1 MIKHYETTTDK
12 CEKCN
17 KTLKLPEVIPNV
29 HTSFVRQVRGEE
41 RKKTCNYKICESDF
55 FFWCFGLCI
64 YESKMLIPN
73 EYVST
78 AEDIADQV

>member
-41 RKKTCNYKICESDF
+41 RKKTCILQN
-55 FFWCFGLCI
+55 L
-64 YESKMLIPN
+64 
-73 EYVST
+73 
-78 AEDIADQV
+78 